1 MRDAAGPSSLLFIP
15 DRLLNELGGSM
26 LARML
31 THAFVAASLTSLVF
45 TTPALAQDAPKPA
58 PPPISASGGLKSLQ
72 EMVKGFVIRAAEAMP
87 EEHYAFKPTPDV
99 RSFGEIVAHVANTQY
114 NFCTP
119 VRKVANPNKGNLE
132 KTATTKAQIVAA
144 VKEAFAFCDPAYEI
158 TDAGLNEMV
167 KWGQRDIA
175 ASYTLTFNVAHNNE
189 HYGNLVTYMR
199 LKGLTPPSSEKR

>member
-1 MRDAAGPSSLLFIP
+1 
-15 DRLLNELGGSM
+15 M
-26 LARML
+26 LPRML
-31 THAFVAASLTSLVF
+31 NHTLAAVLASFVVSI
-45 TTPALAQDAPKPA
+45 PALAQEAPKPA
-58 PPPISASGGLKSLQ
+58 APPPPISASAGLKSLQ
-72 EMVKGFVIRAAEAMP
+72 GMVKGFIIRAAEAMP
-87 EEHYAFKPTPDV
+87 EEHYAFKPTPEV

-114 NFCTP
+114 NFCVP
-119 VRKVANPNKGNLE
+119 VRKVENPNKTNLE
-132 KTATTKAQIVAA
+132 KTATTKAQLVAA

-199 LKGLTPPSSEKR
+199 LKGLTPPSSERR